1 MTIQFESITY
11 NIGTYAL
18 SYLINGDAS
27 SLKDEDQ
34 YAIDDWVEGATE
46 DWEDSDG
53 NKWTFSHW
61 SPTGDIE
68 EFGVDAISGGWAQ
81 TEKVDALFRLM
92 PTYK

>member
-18 SYLINGDAS
+18 PYLINDDAS
-27 SLKDEDQ
+27 SLEDEDQ

-61 SPTGDIE
+61 STTGDVE
-68 EFGVDAISGGWAQ
+68 ELCLDAISDSWAQ
-81 TEKVDALFRLM
+81 TEKVEALFRLM

>member
-1 MTIQFESITY
+1 MSIQFESITY

-27 SLKDEDQ
+27 SLEDEDQ

-46 DWEDSDG
+46 SWEDSDG
-53 NKWTFSHW
+53 NMWVFGHW
-61 SPTGDIE
+61 GQTGDVDD
-68 EFGVDAISGGWAQ
+68 FGVDAISDSWAQ
-81 TEKVDALFRLM
+81 TEKVNAMFRLM